1 MSERLECAY
10 EMAIHLSALALQCES
25 AFPPNSLR
33 RIHILCA
40 LTCIN
45 TPLNSFLSRSAEVGD
60 FDDEVHNVAFV
71 SEFRF
76 VPNQNEE
83 FEVDVFEAFKKFK

>member
-40 LTCIN
+40 YN

-60 FDDEVHNVAFV
+60 FDEEVHNVAFV

>member
-1 MSERLECAY
+1 MC
-10 EMAIHLSALALQCES
+10 
-25 AFPPNSLR
+25 
-33 RIHILCA
+33 LC
-40 LTCIN
+40 TCIN
-45 TPLNSFLSRSAEVGD
+45 TPLNSFLSHSAEVGD
-60 FDDEVHNVAFV
+60 FDEEVHNVAFV

>member
-33 RIHILCA
+33 RIHILCN
-40 LTCIN
+40 N

-60 FDDEVHNVAFV
+60 FDEEVHNVAFV